1 MFTTALAWLKGL
13 FTAKK
18 LGIILAIFAKKAAS
32 TVIKEIMDP
41 TNQKKAYD
49 FVKALQDRTDL
60 SNREKAEV
68 FNLQMLDWT
77 KKLGKKLS
85 GNMINCLREM
95 AVAALKAE
103 QSCTDTKEIEQK
115 A

>member
-1 MFTTALAWLKGL
+1 MFTTIWAWIKGL

-18 LGIILAIFAKKAAS
+18 LGIILAIFAKQAAS
-32 TVIKEIMDP
+32 VMIKEIMDP
-41 TNQKKAYD
+41 VNQQKAYD
-49 FVKALQDRTDL
+49 FVKELRARTDL

-68 FNLQMLDWT
+68 FNLQMLDWA

-85 GNMINCLREM
+85 TSMINCLREM

-103 QSCTDTKEIEQK
+103 QPCAEAKEIEQK

>member
-1 MFTTALAWLKGL
+1 MFATILAWIKGL

-32 TVIKEIMDP
+32 IMIKEIMDP
-41 TNQKKAYD
+41 VNQQKAYD
-49 FVKALQDRTDL
+49 FVKELRAREDMTN
-60 SNREKAEV
+60 SEKAKM
-68 FNLQMLDWT
+68 FNKQMLEWA
-77 KKLGKKLS
+77 KKVGKKLS
-85 GNMINCLREM
+85 DSMINCLREM

-103 QSCTDTKEIEQK
+103 QSCAEAKKIEQK

>member
-1 MFTTALAWLKGL
+1 MFTTVWAWIKGL

-32 TVIKEIMDP
+32 VMIKEIMDP
-41 TNQKKAYD
+41 VNQQKAYD
-49 FVKALQDRTDL
+49 FVKELRAREDMTN
-60 SNREKAEV
+60 SEKAKM
-68 FNLQMLDWT
+68 FNKQMLDWA
-77 KKLGKKLS
+77 KKVGKKLS
-85 GNMINCLREM
+85 DSMINCLREM

-103 QSCTDTKEIEQK
+103 QPCAEAKEIEQK